1 MPKQVVI
8 DAAKTAAAAA
18 CLAPAAPTT
27 SNVPERSDSQKAAS
41 CTAPRNSGFAGA
53 ASAGTLIV
61 TNPSPPSFTAMSNE
75 AYRRAL
81 RVRRLGRRL
90 DALAGV
96 GAAFHIALDVTFD
109 VAVDVAVDDPG
120 RPLGFLRSL
129 SLPLF
134 LDRELTCSLRE
145 RLWSLCCHAP
155 PRDGCKTIPCRAL
168 ATFGVGPLR
177 RNRRDV
183 LRLGPFCAL
192 GRLELHLRILG
203 ERLVALPD
211 DRAVMDEEILAAF
224 VRGDEPVPLVGVE
237 PLHDSGCHRKASF
250 AASERAGGVARP
262 GTRSVTSRGYQRE
275 PLDFVI

>member
-41 CTAPRNSGFAGA
+41 CTAPRKSGFAGA

-96 GAAFHIALDVTFD
+96 DAAFH
-109 VAVDVAVDDPG
+109 DPG

-155 PRDGCKTIPCRAL
+155 PRDGSKTIPCRAL

-203 ERLVALPD
+203 ERLVALP
-211 DRAVMDEEILAAF
+211 
-224 VRGDEPVPLVGVE
+224 
-237 PLHDSGCHRKASF
+237 
-250 AASERAGGVARP
+250 
-262 GTRSVTSRGYQRE
+262 
-275 PLDFVI
+275 